1 MVLENILLTIHD
13 LFFTIYWIG
22 YVLAAAIRAGLIPEL
37 FRILLEKVMWW
48 M

>member
-1 MVLENILLTIHD
+1 MMFIIYAIHD
-13 LFFTIYWIG
+13 IFAGLFIIG

-37 FRILLEKVMWW
+37 FRILLEKIMWW